1 MLESISLK
9 FTELASPLQ
18 VPAQGVTIFV
28 GPNNA
33 GKSLVLREL
42 EQDISTHA
50 SVATKIVSDFEIIW
64 LSDEQLNKD
73 IENLTKKAPLGT
85 SPDNVYVG
93 RFNASGNLDAT
104 NVPHQALR
112 EFMKDHR
119 EKRWLTSQFLRFFLI
134 RLDGRTRFD
143 LTNDRPRGDL
153 LGRAQNMLMHLFQDK
168 EARKRV
174 RDIVFDAFGL
184 YFTIEQLSA
193 IDLRIRL
200 SQTAPDNDEQNWNE
214 EARTFHGKAVQIKD
228 SSDGVQ
234 AFVGILCAVLS
245 GDYRAILIDEPE
257 AFLHP
262 PLARKLGY
270 ELTSKLKAGGTLM
283 ASTHIP
289 RFF

>member
-1 MLESISLK
+1 MSGGGWFLEPGLGRRENKRKKGVQAAECSTEVPLGEVLMLESISLK

-50 SVATKIVSDFEIIW
+50 SEATKIVSDFEIIW

-153 LGRAQNMLMHLFQDK
+153 LGRAQNML
-168 EARKRV
+168 
-174 RDIVFDAFGL
+174 IG
-184 YFTIEQLSA
+184 
-193 IDLRIRL
+193 
-200 SQTAPDNDEQNWNE
+200 
-214 EARTFHGKAVQIKD
+214 
-228 SSDGVQ
+228 
-234 AFVGILCAVLS
+234 
-245 GDYRAILIDEPE
+245 
-257 AFLHP
+257 LHP
-262 PLARKLGY
+262 VW
-270 ELTSKLKAGGTLM
+270 LTPA
-283 ASTHIP
+283 
-289 RFF
+289 